1 MVLSMEKWGFRKV
14 FVYNHIVDFWKC
26 EIIGRNG
33 KKPKNLKKFEKKLDV
48 WFMWRYYIGVIR
60 N

>member
-14 FVYNHIVDFWKC
+14 FVYNHSVDFWIC

-33 KKPKNLKKFEKKLDV
+33 KKPKNLKKFEKKA
-48 WFMWRYYIGVIR
+48 
-60 N
+60 